1 MVVNEHSRVEEE
13 KELDRRIDLVNVVFG
28 AALGGYIGVVMTRKD
43 LTLNHSI
50 VLTLVLVITVCLL
63 IAIRNILHLWR
74 GTKPGSWKLPLLVV
88 VMGSVF
94 FAYIRGDD
102 YLDLAVLIPIFIGWV
117 FAFVMVVT
125 AHALV
130 DARVGHDGN

>member
-1 MVVNEHSRVEEE
+1 MKGHTRAEEE

-43 LTLNHSI
+43 LTLEHSI

-63 IAIRNILHLWR
+63 VAIRNILHLWR
-74 GTKPGSWKLPLLVV
+74 GTKSGTWKLPLLVFG
-88 VMGSVF
+88 MGLLF
-94 FAYIRGDD
+94 FAYIRGDT

-117 FAFVMVVT
+117 FAFVVVVT

-130 DARVGHDGN
+130 DKIVDKNGH

>member
-1 MVVNEHSRVEEE
+1 MKEHTRAEEE

-43 LTLNHSI
+43 LTLEHSI

-63 IAIRNILHLWR
+63 VAIRNVLHLWR
-74 GTKPGSWKLPLLVV
+74 GTQSGTWKLPLLVF
-88 VMGSVF
+88 VMGLGF
-94 FAYIRGDD
+94 FAYIRGDT

-117 FAFVMVVT
+117 FAFVVVVT

-130 DARVGHDGN
+130 DKIVDKNGH